1 MATTAVPTAAV
12 HPLLA
17 GAADASSSSER
28 DECWFN
34 LVYTSCVGHAYRYA
48 QMLTHDI
55 DLTDEIIAE
64 AFLRVW
70 RSRDTYSDRGPVL
83 AWVFSITRNC
93 AFDALRKRREVLG
106 LAILDE
112 SEFAQPGVDGVPLRA
127 ADIAEIRE
135 ALSHLTEEQQQVIFL
150 RFYEELP
157 HDKVAARL
165 GRSSNAV
172 RAVQFRAL
180 ARLRKLLEAFRD
192 ED

>member
-1 MATTAVPTAAV
+1 MAMTAVPTTAA
-12 HPLLA
+12 HPPLA
-17 GAADASSSSER
+17 GAGDASPTER
-28 DECWFN
+28 DEGWFN
-34 LVYTSCVGHAYRYA
+34 LVYTSCVDHAYRYA
-48 QMLTHDI
+48 QMLTHDL

-70 RSRDTYSDRGPVL
+70 RSRASYSDRGPVL

-93 AFDALRKRREVLG
+93 AFDALRKRREVLA
-106 LAILDE
+106 LATLDGNDLADPE
-112 SEFAQPGVDGVPLRA
+112 LPVAPLRA

-135 ALSHLTEEQQQVIFL
+135 ALNHLTEEQQQVIFL
-150 RFYEELP
+150 RFYEELS

-192 ED
+192 AD

>member
-1 MATTAVPTAAV
+1 MAATAVPTTAV

-17 GAADASSSSER
+17 GSGDAYPCEH
-28 DECWFN
+28 DEGWFN
-34 LVYTSCVGHAYRYA
+34 QVYTSCVDHAYRYA
-48 QMLTHDI
+48 QMLTHDL

-70 RSRDTYSDRGPVL
+70 RGRDTYSDRGPVL

-93 AFDALRKRREVLG
+93 AFDALRKRREVLA
-106 LAILDE
+106 LATLDDN
-112 SEFAQPGVDGVPLRA
+112 EFAEPDLERVGLRA

-180 ARLRKLLEAFRD
+180 SRLRKLLEAFHDD
-192 ED
+192 E